1 MKTRIWTAI
10 TVYVL
15 VAMVRKRLGLN
26 LELHTMLQI
35 LSLALF
41 EIIPLIQVLAQ
52 TAPQFEA
59 PDAAKQLQMFTP

>member
-1 MKTRIWTAI
+1 VKTRIWTAI

-41 EIIPLIQVLAQ
+41 EKIPLIQSACANRPAIRG
-52 TAPQFEA
+52 TRCR
-59 PDAAKQLQMFTP
+59 